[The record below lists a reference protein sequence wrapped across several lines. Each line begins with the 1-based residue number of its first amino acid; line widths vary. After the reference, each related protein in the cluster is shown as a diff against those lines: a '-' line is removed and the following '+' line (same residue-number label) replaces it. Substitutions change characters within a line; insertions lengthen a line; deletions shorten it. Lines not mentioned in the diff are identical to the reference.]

1 MRYFLL
7 PLCLVLSLNSFS
19 LAALADGKQDNQGNL
34 SAAAKAKPVL
44 TLKPNATEGYAQ
56 TMREPRAP
64 NAPQQ
69 VLKQVSPPIIIP
81 QGMGNVSAVPLGAF
95 LVK

>member
-7 PLCLVLSLNSFS
+7 PLCLLLSLNSFS
-19 LAALADGKQDNQGNL
+19 LAAVADTARTHQ
-34 SAAAKAKPVL
+34 STAKAKPVL

-64 NAPQQ
+64 NASGSK
-69 VLKQVSPPIIIP
+69 VNQVSPPAITFRGKDKELAP
-81 QGMGNVSAVPLGAF
+81 PSEAF